1 MLLMNV
7 IKSGGYMMILNE
19 LANQV
24 KKLRSSR
31 TEDIRRNRTKNLIL
45 GAGIGSV
52 VGVAAGILFAPKSGK
67 ETRQIIA
74 DRTGQTVKNL
84 KENVAAGK
92 EKIFSAAENL
102 KENVAAGKE
111 KVSSAAENKKESSK

>member
-1 MLLMNV
+1 
-7 IKSGGYMMILNE
+7 MILNE